1 MLEPALGHELKPDA
15 DAEKGLAAPLHG
27 LLERLDHAWH
37 VLEPPLAIGKGA
49 DAGKHDALG
58 VRHVL
63 GPRRHLDGEVGPLL
77 ARRAL
82 EGLGGGVEVAGA
94 VIDDGDVHGLQGAGN
109 SPMTPS
115 ASPLVLGVGMPALPG
130 RSGGALSRG
139 RPRSSRGSHDRKKA
153 SSASSRPAPIAVPI
167 CL

>member
-49 DAGKHDALG
+49 DAWKHDALG
-58 VRHVL
+58 VGNVL
-63 GPRRHLDGEVGPLL
+63 GPRRHLDGKVRPLL
-77 ARRAL
+77 ARGAL
-82 EGLGGGVEVAGA
+82 EGLCGGVEVAGA
-94 VIDDGDVHGLQGAGN
+94 VIDDGDVHGAQGLGK

-115 ASPLVLGVGMPALPG
+115 ASPLVLGAGMPALPG

-139 RPRSSRGSHDRKKA
+139 RPRSSRGSQDWKKA
-153 SSASSRPAPIAVPI
+153 SSASSRPEPIAVPI